1 MKYMSLVLYTSY
13 LHSHCAALPSKLHWG
28 PPFSPHV
35 ALPPHAL
42 LPPLREQY
50 IYHSLPPPDNWHLT
64 DEDSA
69 DSFWLFDHRWCP
81 KYASGGHLTV
91 LPQDDNSIRSQ
102 SLLPPSNSFTASLHL
117 AAFRA
122 PSECVW
128 DPGHLLFSPPPLF
141 FLLWMEFHLSRR
153 ETFAELS
160 WRVMGGDRSLSRH
173 FRYDTFSLIWAVLT
187 VLCVVCSG
195 LRLKFYCS
203 ASRFRWQMFVCIP
216 R

>member
-69 DSFWLFDHRWCP
+69 DSFWLLDHRWCP
-81 KYASGGHLTV
+81 NNASGGHLTV

-122 PSECVW
+122 VRLRSRTPSF
-128 DPGHLLFSPPPLF
+128 LSSSSLFSALNGVPSQSKGNICWTELKS
-141 FLLWMEFHLSRR
+141 HGRR
-153 ETFAELS
+153 
-160 WRVMGGDRSLSRH
+160 
-173 FRYDTFSLIWAVLT
+173 
-187 VLCVVCSG
+187 
-195 LRLKFYCS
+195 
-203 ASRFRWQMFVCIP
+203 
-216 R
+216 

>member
-1 MKYMSLVLYTSY
+1 MRTQLTPSGFLTTDDAPIMHLEVTWPCCLRTITPS
-13 LHSHCAALPSKLHWG
+13 ALK
-28 PPFSPHV
+28 V
-35 ALPPHAL
+35 C
-42 LPPLREQY
+42 
-50 IYHSLPPPDNWHLT
+50 SLPPTHLQLL
-64 DEDSA
+64 
-69 DSFWLFDHRWCP
+69 FIWL
-81 KYASGGHLTV
+81 L
-91 LPQDDNSIRSQ
+91 
-102 SLLPPSNSFTASLHL
+102 
-117 AAFRA
+117 
-122 PSECVW
+122 SEQCVW